1 MIRRR
6 QEAVVSYGILDPR
19 PEPAVQRL
27 LAIASQVCS
36 TPMSRLSLVNWDAQR
51 VFTRAF
57 FGGTIQMDNISFDE
71 YSSRHMFCLQCIRG
85 GDPED
90 GGIAEAPLVVNNTEQ
105 HPDFCKN
112 VFVQQ
117 GLVRF
122 YLGVPLTTPSGI
134 PIGALCVIDSKP
146 RTIPSHLIHTLS
158 LLARQVMSHYEY
170 RREHRILSNTLAE
183 REALRFRLRQ
193 VLGGILPCHV
203 IASIK
208 RRQKPPEDFFDP
220 VTVCF
225 SDIVG
230 FKEICASV
238 PPTTVL
244 HMLDRLY
251 SAMDRLVAKH
261 GLFKVET
268 IGDVFVCC
276 GGMLEPQPDH
286 TLRVAMFAVEAVVA
300 AAKVPIDPHDA
311 SKGCV
316 AIRVGFHTGPV
327 VANVVGMSRPRY
339 CLFGDTVNTAA
350 RMQTA
355 SHAERIN
362 MSPAAASTLKLQ
374 CAQVC
379 LEERSPMFI
388 KGKGEM
394 TMYFL
399 DSRSLRAAPQKEEIA
414 LVPVRCVK
422 RSTVV
427 ACPATTTTARD
438 CMLGAVA

>member
-19 PEPAVQRL
+19 QEPAVQRL

-36 TPMSRLSLVNWDAQR
+36 TPMSCLSLVNWDAQR
-51 VFTRAF
+51 VFTRAS

-134 PIGALCVIDSKP
+134 PIGALCVIESKP

-158 LLARQVMSHYEY
+158 LLARQVMSHCEY

-208 RRQKPPEDFFDP
+208 PRQKPPEDFFDP

-276 GGMLEPQPDH
+276 GGMLEPQPYH

-300 AAKVPIDPHDA
+300 AAKVPIDPQDA

-414 LVPVRCVK
+414 LVPVRCVNC
-422 RSTVV
+422 STVV

-438 CMLGAVA
+438 CMLGTVA